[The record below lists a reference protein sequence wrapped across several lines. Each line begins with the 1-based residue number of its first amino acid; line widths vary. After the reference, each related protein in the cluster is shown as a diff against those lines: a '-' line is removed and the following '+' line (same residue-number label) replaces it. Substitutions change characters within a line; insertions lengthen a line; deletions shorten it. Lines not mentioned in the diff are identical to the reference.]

1 MDTKEKTSSELLQES
16 MDKLLKLPE
25 NVLSPSHYEQHKI
38 QVMEFCQ
45 VNNLGWCAS
54 NVIKYVCRENKKN
67 GLEDLKKARQ
77 YLDCLINYKE
87 TGVFLTPD
95 KLGEKK

>member
-1 MDTKEKTSSELLQES
+1 MVTKPKQTTRKVL
-16 MDKLLKLPE
+16 MYAPPKGRKE

>member
-1 MDTKEKTSSELLQES
+1 MKEIRKNTKKKEDAINPK
-16 MDKLLKLPE
+16 
-25 NVLSPSHYEQHKI
+25 HYNSFKI

-54 NVIKYVCRENKKN
+54 NVIKYVCREGMKN
-67 GLEDLKKARQ
+67 GLEDLKKARA

-95 KLGEKK
+95 KLEKKT